1 MTDATQLCR
10 ELEND
15 DPLILTATEWLIR
28 LRDEDVD
35 PQVISD
41 WECWLAASA
50 HHRRAFVQV
59 QTVWE
64 AVGQSEALPWPT
76 DAEVFNDGYAAEE
89 SVATW
94 RNAADDTQVRPTGIA
109 RRMRVRAAGRP
120 LTAAAAGILMALAVG
135 VVWRATNGPRPATLA
150 ADNAMETGTAEHKSF
165 SLPDGSTV
173 FLGGATRVTV
183 VMTPERRSLRLDRG
197 EAFFE
202 VAHDPARPFVVRAGS
217 AEVTAVGTAFDVR
230 RSADGVLVAVT
241 HGAVKLDTLDLA
253 EVTDGSGARQTRL
266 HAGQAAEL
274 SQAGWSSLVAANVP
288 AMTAWREGRLQYSSE
303 PLRVVVAEL
312 TRYSSVPV
320 ELADPGVGDVRVTAT
335 VFEGDVHGWLEGLE
349 QALPVKVDFGKDRI
363 VISKRETKDP

>member
-1 MTDATQLCR
+1 MTKPRQSSVGLP
-10 ELEND
+10 ND

-35 PQVISD
+35 PQVIAD
-41 WECWLAASA
+41 WECWLATSA

-64 AVGQSEALPWPT
+64 AMGQNEALPWPT
-76 DAEVFNDGYAAEE
+76 DAEVFNDRYAAEE
-89 SVATW
+89 SVAAW
-94 RNAADDTQVRPTGIA
+94 RTAAGHTRDRPARIAHRLKIGI
-109 RRMRVRAAGRP
+109 AGRP
-120 LTAAAAGILMALAVG
+120 LAAAAACILIALIAG
-135 VVWRATNGPRPATLA
+135 VARQAANRPPPATLA
-150 ADNAMETGTAEHKSF
+150 PDTALETVTAEHKSF

-183 VMTPERRSLRLDRG
+183 VLTPERRSLRLDRG

-202 VAHDPARPFVVRAGS
+202 VAHDTARPFTVRAGS

-241 HGAVKLDTLDLA
+241 HGAVKLDTLDLPELTGGA
-253 EVTDGSGARQTRL
+253 GARQAQL

-274 SQAGWSSLVAANVP
+274 SQAGWSSPIATNVP

-312 TRYSSVPV
+312 TRYSRVPV
-320 ELADPGVGDVRVTAT
+320 EVADPGVGDVRVTAT

-363 VISKRETKDP
+363 VISKREAADR